1 MLGRIRTSAEFGWV
15 RREGSYWGGKR
26 CSVSAAPLA
35 VQVSDKA
42 VGKAD
47 DEAKVEAGS
56 LPARVGYVTSKRIG
70 DAVQRNRAR
79 RLLRESMRSLAGSLL
94 PNWDIVIIAQPS
106 ISTPGVRMQDVRDE
120 LEWLLKKAH
129 LLKPG

>member
-1 MLGRIRTSAEFGWV
+1 MLGRIRTGAGFGRV

-35 VQVSDKA
+35 VQVSGKA
-42 VGKAD
+42 VGQAD
-47 DEAKVEAGS
+47 DEARVEAGS
-56 LPARVGYVTSKRIG
+56 SPARVGYVTPKRIG
-70 DAVQRNRAR
+70 GAVQRNRAR
-79 RLLRESMRSLAGSLL
+79 RLLRECMHSLAGSVL